1 MLAAHYPKPGDRWLE
16 FEKERLPSFFRFVN
30 FLVILSGSSI
40 LCSLSDGLAFA
51 SYRIFPP
58 PEPQPFSSA
67 EEASSEQGMQSNKS
81 IASIAG
87 DDENS
92 NDGEDDDDNEGGGS
106 SDPTPRQNGDG
117 TDLESQGRNGTKKKT
132 LANFEDIM
140 CQVSTLYLNG
150 AVQSFETTSQ

>member
-1 MLAAHYPKPGDRWLE
+1 MLAVSCALY
-16 FEKERLPSFFRFVN
+16 VT
-30 FLVILSGSSI
+30 
-40 LCSLSDGLAFA
+40 LSDVLAFA

-58 PEPQPFSSA
+58 PDPQPFSSA

-81 IASIAG
+81 SASIAG

-106 SDPTPRQNGDG
+106 SDPTSRQNCDG
-117 TDLESQGRNGTKKKT
+117 NDLESQGTNGTKKKA

-140 CQVSTLYLNG
+140 CQVSTIYLNT
-150 AVQSFETTSQ
+150 AVQSFETMSQ